1 MKLKPTQFN
10 YRSICFS
17 DSDDYE
23 NDDIRTF
30 GQMKQ
35 QMKPITFNIDAE
47 MMEAYKR
54 NEGKIQSESIRPISN
69 GIHAWYNSL
78 NILVGPQGCGKTHVM
93 VRDVIQMSRL
103 QDGNFHLIVYI
114 SKNGNINDS
123 TFEAQQ
129 ELIQL
134 PIHVVSDANAEKYL
148 KELDLWKELYDKRVD
163 NEKMFEFLHVD
174 ATRAEH
180 SLRGCIRKP
189 LNTIILCED
198 FVKSKLLKS
207 SYFTNYITQLRHK
220 HAIVYVNVQFFKS
233 IPTEYKQNCT
243 SFFIFS
249 GFSRQKMQYIYQQ
262 VPMPL
267 EFDEL
272 WYRYSKQKNHDF
284 IVINTRIN
292 SISDHGAFQ

>member
-30 GQMKQ
+30 GQMKE
-35 QMKPITFNIDAE
+35 QMKPITFNVDNE

-163 NEKMFEFLHVD
+163 NKKMFEFLHVD
-174 ATRAEH
+174 RF
-180 SLRGCIRKP
+180 GKP

-272 WYRYSKQKNHDF
+272 WYRYSRQKNHDF